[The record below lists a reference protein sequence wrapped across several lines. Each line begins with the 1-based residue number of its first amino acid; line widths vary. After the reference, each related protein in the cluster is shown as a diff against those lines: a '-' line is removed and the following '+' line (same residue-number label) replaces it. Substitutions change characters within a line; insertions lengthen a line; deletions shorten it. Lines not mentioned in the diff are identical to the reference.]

1 MRCKAIFCVFPLA
14 RLYLIFIAHQF
25 SFDRRL
31 LKIVL
36 QSLNPLHNL
45 FLLKMKQF
53 IFVIIFTIFVA
64 YGDARVIT
72 KRQVGQPNFGFGQP
86 GFGFGQPNFGGFNQ
100 NQPQGQ
106 GIFFPGQFPGQFS
119 QFPQGQQ
126 GQGQQGQF
134 PQGQQGQ
141 GQQGQFPQ
149 GQQGQGQQGQQGQGQ
164 QPQGQ
169 QQSTTLAPQVL
180 SK

>member
-1 MRCKAIFCVFPLA
+1 
-14 RLYLIFIAHQF
+14 
-25 SFDRRL
+25 
-31 LKIVL
+31 
-36 QSLNPLHNL
+36 
-45 FLLKMKQF
+45 MKQF

-86 GFGFGQPNFGGFNQ
+86 GFGFGQPNFGVFNQ
-100 NQPQGQ
+100 NNPQGQ
-106 GIFFPGQFPGQFS
+106 GIFFPGQYPGQF
-119 QFPQGQQ
+119 
-126 GQGQQGQF
+126 GQF

-141 GQQGQFPQ
+141 GQQGQQFPNQQ
-149 GQQGQGQQGQQGQGQ
+149 GQQGQGQQFPNQQGQQGQGQ